1 MAVAGRSTG
10 AEGVASTL
18 REAGFARL
26 LVAADAD
33 ALAAAGLLANALA
46 QRGVPFQ
53 ASVHAERPGVE
64 TADDTTTIRIGI
76 EGSADCSLDAS
87 ERPASETAFAAA
99 RALEADPDPL
109 LALAGRF
116 VVGDETGD
124 LDGSDAFE
132 TATER
137 DLVERRP
144 GVAVPVA
151 DLDDGLAHSTLVH
164 TDFSG
169 DPDATATALAG
180 CDDDGRRT
188 ASMVALSTCADAT
201 PRGASAL
208 GCALNPYVVTER
220 GREATTVSGRFE
232 TVGGLADVLC
242 AVAHERP
249 GIALALA
256 LGHDVRET
264 ALDAWRSHADRAHR
278 ALREATTERHRN
290 VFVARTDAGASLPTA
305 ARLLCDFRSPE
316 SIAVVVDD
324 GRAAGA
330 AHDDADLGD
339 RMAEAATAA
348 GGDGAGDDQRAWAR
362 FSDADGFVTAF
373 REAVA

>member
-1 MAVAGRSTG
+1 MAVAGRTAAS
-10 AEGVASTL
+10 EDVASTL
-18 REAGFARL
+18 RETGFARL

-33 ALAAAGLLANALA
+33 SLAAAGLLANALA

-53 ASVHAERPGVE
+53 ASVHAERPAVE
-64 TADDTTTIRIGI
+64 TADEATTIRIGI
-76 EGSADCSLDAS
+76 EGPADLSLDMDD
-87 ERPASETAFAAA
+87 EPTSETAFAACC
-99 RALEADPDPL
+99 ALDADPDPL

-132 TATER
+132 TAHDR

-151 DLDDGLAHSTLVH
+151 DIADGLAHTTLVH
-164 TDFSG
+164 AEFSG
-169 DPDATATALAG
+169 DPEATATALAG
-180 CDDDGRRT
+180 CEDGRRA
-188 ASMVALSTCADAT
+188 ASMVALSTCTDAT

-208 GCALNPYVVTER
+208 GCALKPAAITER
-220 GREATTVSGRFE
+220 GREETAVSGRFE

-242 AVAHERP
+242 TAARERP
-249 GIALALA
+249 GIGLALA
-256 LGHDVRET
+256 LGHDVREA
-264 ALDAWRSHADRAHR
+264 ALDAWRTHAERAHR

-290 VFVARTDAGASLPTA
+290 VFVARADAGASLPTA

-316 SIAVVVDD
+316 SVAVVVGDN
-324 GRAAGA
+324 RAAGA
-330 AHDDADLGD
+330 ADEDANLGD
-339 RMAEAATAA
+339 RMAEAATEA
-348 GGDGAGDDQRAWAR
+348 GGDGAGSARRGWAR
-362 FSDADGFVTAF
+362 FSDPDGFVTAF